1 MFGPDLLVCPVTEAG
16 VTSRTVYLPPLPAG
30 KEWQALAVAGTSSAQ
45 GSLNF
50 TGTKYKGGQ
59 TITAAAPLE
68 LMPVFKIS

>member
-1 MFGPDLLVCPVTEAG
+1 MLGLDILVCPVTEAG
-16 VTSRTVYLPPLPAG
+16 ATSRTVYLPPLADG
-30 KEWQALAVAGTSSAQ
+30 KEWVALAASAD

-59 TITAAAPLE
+59 TITSAAPLE